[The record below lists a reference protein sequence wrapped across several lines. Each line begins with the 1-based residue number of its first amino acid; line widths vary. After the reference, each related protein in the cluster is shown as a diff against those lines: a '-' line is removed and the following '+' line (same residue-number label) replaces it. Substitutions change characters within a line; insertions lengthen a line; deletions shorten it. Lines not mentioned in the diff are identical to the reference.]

1 MAVQIGQK
9 PEHGFT
15 EPLGL
20 LTDCHRRIERFLNV
34 LARVAD
40 EVRGAEMNAEQ
51 KQAFIA
57 ALQYFRDAAPKH
69 TADEER
75 SLFPRLRAARGAEVE
90 AALAE
95 VDRLE
100 ADHVRADRL
109 HHEVDELGCAWIRN
123 GRLPAQSAERLCT
136 LTRKLQDIYAAHI
149 ELEDT
154 RVFPLAARVLLA
166 EDEQQAIGREM
177 AARRNV
183 FVEPIR

>member
-9 PEHGFT
+9 PEHSFS

-34 LARVAD
+34 LVRVAG
-40 EVRGAEMNAEQ
+40 EVRGAEMNPEQ
-51 KQAFIA
+51 KQAFA
-57 ALQYFRDAAPKH
+57 SALQYFRDAAPKH

-75 SLFPRLRAARGAEVE
+75 SLFPRLRAAGGPEAEE
-90 AALAE
+90 ALGH

-100 ADHVRADRL
+100 ADHLRADRF
-109 HHEVDELGCAWIRN
+109 HHEVDELGCAWLRN
-123 GRLPAQSAERLCT
+123 GCLPKQSSDRLYT
-136 LTRKLQDIYAAHI
+136 LTRKLQEIYRAHI

-154 RVFPLAARVLLA
+154 HVFPLAARALSR
-166 EDEQQAIGREM
+166 DDQQAIGREM

-183 FVEPIR
+183 FVGPVR